1 MALRRLDSGA
11 NRWFIF
17 PEKKVGH
24 FLGENVATRAA
35 KTLRNSQF
43 LPISSRLF
51 SRLSSVGV
59 NAVAYKRMLAKT
71 GIQRVMFSSH
81 RKKETEYTL
90 KKHWILYSQK
100 TNKQMLLEHRMSSTY
115 LIIFPIIIISEN

>member
-1 MALRRLDSGA
+1 MALSLIQEQTGGSYLL
-11 NRWFIF
+11 
-17 PEKKVGH
+17 KQVGH
-24 FLGENVATRAA
+24 FFGGKTWQPGQL

-43 LPISSRLF
+43 LQVSSRLF

-81 RKKETEYTL
+81 RKKETEQTL
-90 KKHWILYSQK
+90 KKHWILCSQK
-100 TNKQMLLEHRMSSTY
+100 TNKQMLLEYRMSSTY
-115 LIIFPIIIISEN
+115 LIIFPRIRISEN